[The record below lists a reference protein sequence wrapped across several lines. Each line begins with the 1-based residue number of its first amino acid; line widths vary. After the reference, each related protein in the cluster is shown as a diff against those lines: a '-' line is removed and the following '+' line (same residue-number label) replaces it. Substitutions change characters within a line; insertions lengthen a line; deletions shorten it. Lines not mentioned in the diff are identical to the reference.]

1 MARYRKTNDRN
12 LILLGQC
19 STWGIDWCKQ
29 HWHIYFGHLRAAQGK
44 NLYLRQAAD
53 IFHLDLLFLIAF
65 VSTDKNCYNGVLTP
79 SALIIRDHSGYGLGQ
94 WEKALHSN
102 ASSHWISPYPE
113 WSLIMCICVNM
124 NWIIIPGNGLH
135 LFSAK
140 PLPEPVL
147 TYFTVNLPT
156 VRTTLSEILIKKDSF
171 IQENYCKFC
180 MQNLT
185 FYRWVKISSRE
196 LKSCSH
202 EISQKGYIH
211 L

>member
-44 NLYLRQAAD
+44 NLCLRQAAD
-53 IFHLDLLFLIAF
+53 IFHLNLLFLIAF
-65 VSTDKNCYNGVLTP
+65 VSTDKNCYKGVLTP

-94 WEKALHSN
+94 WEKALHSY
-102 ASSHWISPYPE
+102 ASSHWLSPYPE

-140 PLPEPVL
+140 PLTEPVL

-171 IQENYCKFC
+171 IQEKLLQILYAKFDILQ
-180 MQNLT
+180 MGQ
-185 FYRWVKISSRE
+185 ISSRE
-196 LKSCSH
+196 FKSCSP
-202 EISQKGYIH
+202 EISQMGYIH